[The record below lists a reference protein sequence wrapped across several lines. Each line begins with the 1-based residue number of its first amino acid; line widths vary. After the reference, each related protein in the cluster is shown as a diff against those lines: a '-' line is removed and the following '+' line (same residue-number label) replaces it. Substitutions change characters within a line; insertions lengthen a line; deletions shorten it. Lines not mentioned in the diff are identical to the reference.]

1 MPSSSIG
8 HDCEQ
13 LAHLAR
19 LLEADEVDAALHAG
33 LMAYMPCPLCDT
45 LQVTTLLAAQQRL
58 QAAWAARERY
68 RLRNARLAQRAA
80 ERDARRKQEFPE
92 KRSALPP
99 AAAAILA
106 RAKARAAER
115 GKP

>member
-1 MPSSSIG
+1 MPSASTG
-8 HDCEQ
+8 HDCAQ
-13 LAHLAR
+13 GVFLAG
-19 LLEADEVDAALHAG
+19 LLEADEIDAALHSG
-33 LMAYMPCPLCDT
+33 LMAFTPCPACGT
-45 LQVTTLLAAQQRL
+45 LHATTVQAAQQRL
-58 QAAWAARERY
+58 HTAWAARERY

-80 ERDARRKQEFPE
+80 ERDARRKQEVPE
-92 KRSALPP
+92 KRSALPA